1 MNILVLVGT
10 LEQHADIVDAESVTL
25 SDVDKDA
32 GFNELLNSHLTTS
45 FFWFQKKTRF
55 PLGALR
61 TI

>member
-10 LEQHADIVDAESVTL
+10 LEQHADVVDAESVSL

-45 FFWFQKKTRF
+45 FFWFQ
-55 PLGALR
+55 
-61 TI
+61 